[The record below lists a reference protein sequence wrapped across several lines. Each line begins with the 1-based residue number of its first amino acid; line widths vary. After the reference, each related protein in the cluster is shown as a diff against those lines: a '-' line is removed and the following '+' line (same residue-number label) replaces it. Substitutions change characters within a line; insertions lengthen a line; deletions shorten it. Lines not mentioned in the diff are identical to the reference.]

1 MNDKAIKLIRFIYG
15 IAVSIMLGV
24 SAVLL
29 IAACLQIYRSSGE
42 QIYTPEKV
50 AVAFAPIAMPVYITL
65 ALVAG
70 SFLLAWLLPTEKK
83 RLPMQKQY
91 AFLLRKAYEKADL
104 QRCNPEL
111 LHKIRQEQK
120 KRRLAL
126 SLALAAWVIGGIV
139 FLPQACNS
147 SNYSAELH
155 LATDSVVALVWWLIP
170 CTLIPTGCSIFSAY
184 YSRASIRR
192 ELELVKLAP
201 KAVSAPL
208 PHEEKADR
216 KLLYTRFAILVIALG
231 LLIGGF
237 VANGTA
243 DVLAKAVAICTEC
256 VGLG

>member
-1 MNDKAIKLIRFIYG
+1 MNDKAIKLFRFIYG

-29 IAACLQIYRSSGE
+29 IAACLQIYRSGGA

-50 AVAFAPIAMPVYITL
+50 AAAFAPIAMPVYITL

-70 SFLLAWLLPTEKK
+70 SFLLTWLLPTEKK
-83 RLPMQKQY
+83 RLPAQKQY
-91 AFLLRKAYEKADL
+91 AFLLRKAYEKVDL
-104 QRCNPEL
+104 QRCNYEL
-111 LHKIRQEQK
+111 LQKIRQEQK

-126 SLALAAWVIGGIV
+126 SVALAVWVIGGIV

-147 SNYSAELH
+147 GNYSEELH

-184 YSRASIRR
+184 YSRTSIRR

-201 KAVSAPL
+201 KAVNAPL
-208 PHEEKADR
+208 PQADSN
-216 KLLYTRFAILVIALG
+216 LLYARLAILVIALG

-237 VANGTA
+237 VAGGTA